1 MGCLVP
7 LPGYTA
13 VMRHEG
19 DVRIKLS
26 RAELSAAREAIE
38 LTPNFEGRIDVRDRL
53 RGAMRARSHSV
64 ALEREVAER
73 FVRRLVAVDL
83 PSALLRTKLLLAI
96 QDADRQ
102 APEPQPAAE
111 HPARAA

>member
-26 RAELSAAREAIE
+26 RTELNVMREAVD
-38 LTPNFEGRIDVRDRL
+38 LTPNFEGRIVVRDASGEQIFKGNLAVGESREL
-53 RGAMRARSHSV
+53 KASPPVRVDSTDGAVTV
-64 ALEREVAER
+64 ALDGGEARTVGEAGVASQGT
-73 FVRRLVAVDL
+73 FVAG
-83 PSALLRTKLLLAI
+83 
-96 QDADRQ
+96 
-102 APEPQPAAE
+102 
-111 HPARAA
+111 

>member
-1 MGCLVP
+1 MGRLVP
-7 LPGYTA
+7 LPGYTVA
-13 VMRHEG
+13 MRHEG

-83 PSALLRTKLLLAI
+83 PTALLRTKLLLAI
-96 QDADRQ
+96 RDADRQ
-102 APEPQPAAE
+102 MPEQQPGAE